1 MNKSPLRALTSAL
14 PLEETNDAAANYNST
29 ELPEDAQFL
38 TTEFT
43 LQSKTFT
50 VSDFGHSFTHTV
62 WVANP

>member
-1 MNKSPLRALTSAL
+1 MNKSPLRSLTSAL
-14 PLEETNDAAANYNST
+14 PWEVTNEAAATYNSA
-29 ELPEDAQFL
+29 ELPEDTQFF

-43 LQSKTFT
+43 LQSKAFT